1 MRLIFASHGMYAMLS
16 LLKKLAFISLAGLAL
31 PALAEQRPI
40 QFPEYNSALTIS
52 GYTAQSLH
60 STHTPGWGI
69 GGETTYSRDHFNQS
83 GGFVYFPEGTDA
95 PVFNLFIGTGYK
107 RHAQFQVG
115 YGTENAVYRFRSEN
129 DLAYLWVLSR
139 NLMNLNLTL
148 PTRYDH
154 YPNNRWVAIFSI
166 EKYDDH
172 TYLDN
177 ISLGL
182 GLRY

>member
-1 MRLIFASHGMYAMLS
+1 MHF
-16 LLKKLAFISLAGLAL
+16 LKKLTIVAVSSLVL
-31 PALAEQRPI
+31 PAVAAERPI

-52 GYTAQSLH
+52 GYAVQSLR

-69 GGETTYSRDHFNQS
+69 GGETVYSRDHFNQG
-83 GGFVYFPEGTDA
+83 GGFIYYPEGTDP
-95 PVFNLFIGTGYK
+95 PVFNLYVGTGFK
-107 RHAQFQVG
+107 RHAQFQIG
-115 YGTENAVYRFRSEN
+115 YGTEDAVYRFRSEN

-154 YPNNRWVAIFSI
+154 YPNNRWVAIFAI
-166 EKYDDH
+166 EKYNNH
-172 TYLDN
+172 RYLDN